1 MRFPYLQIEEEEYNK
16 YDDFTVVLQPGL
28 EGLII
33 PRKFANL
40 FGIYKTF
47 LPDLSY
53 LAPDCFHPSQKLQ
66 ALCEFCSRNYV
77 VLGGKD
83 PATQKYII
91 H

>member
-1 MRFPYLQIEEEEYNK
+1 MLA
-16 YDDFTVVLQPGL
+16 QPGL
-28 EGLII
+28 KDLAI

-66 ALCEFCSRNYV
+66 ALCKILVHCVPKNLYHFLVIFQNIVEKEAVST
-77 VLGGKD
+77 G
-83 PATQKYII
+83 TSSTI
-91 H
+91 